1 MAAKDR
7 EGFQQ
12 FPNACTTF
20 PDQAVLEEEI
30 ELNLSLSEGQ
40 QSIGESEEDP
50 YNRAV
55 KYLEEHHIIEV
66 FQVILKLLKYI

>member
-1 MAAKDR
+1 MAAKDN

-12 FPNACTTF
+12 FPNACSTI
-20 PDQAVLEEEI
+20 PEQAVLEEEI

-40 QSIGESEEDP
+40 QSIGDSEQDP
-50 YNRAV
+50 YNKAV

-66 FQVILKLLKYI
+66 FQVILLKITF